1 MILPVCTPVS
11 PAELEARLRL
21 HRLPEIGPKRFTKL
35 LEAFGSASKAI
46 GAPAS
51 AWRSLGMPAAS
62 AEARRCPEVRDGASH
77 AMRWLERPEHHL
89 LMWDQPDY
97 PALLAQIPDPPPLL
111 FVAGDPLILEKPQLA
126 MVGSRRASRPGMD
139 TAAAFSRSLAGA
151 GFVITS
157 GLALGIDAAAHQ
169 AALDVGGLT
178 VGVLGTGLENFYPQ
192 RNRRLWRRDDRVR
205 QRGAFGVST
214 GCRANRE
221 QLPATQ
227 PHHQRFVPWRSGSRG
242 ERCQRLFDYRKAGS
256 GTGARGLRDS
266 RFDSSPRCARLSP
279 VDSGR
284 CSAGGNHRTHPRSV
298 AWLAAFAVVHGFSES
313 RSSVARPAPRRA
325 AHQRRLGRQLRLG
338 ITESAGGPHRTG
350 NGWPCG
356 VRKRS
361 LVGQDALGFTR
372 KIGKLRET
380 CLRRVFSWSTV
391 GVCSKPHER
400 FAPGR

>member
-1 MILPVCTPVS
+1 MILPVCMPVS

-139 TAAAFSRSLAGA
+139 TAAAFSRSLAAA

-192 RNRRLWRRDDRVR
+192 RNRRLCE
-205 QRGAFGVST
+205 AMI
-214 GCRANRE
+214 A
-221 QLPATQ
+221 
-227 PHHQRFVPWRSGSRG
+227 SGSAVLSEFPLDAGPTASNFPRRNRIISG
-242 ERCQRLFDYRKAGS
+242 LSLGVLVVEASVASGSLITARLAAEQGREVYAIPGS
-256 GTGARGLRDS
+256 IHHPGARGCHQLIRDGAVLVETIEHILEALRGWQHLPLSTDS
-266 RFDSSPRCARLSP
+266 PKVDHPLLALLHAAPHTSEGLADSCGWALPKVLAALTELEMDGRAVCE
-279 VDSGR
+279 SGR
-284 CSAGGNHRTHPRSV
+284 
-298 AWLAAFAVVHGFSES
+298 WLA
-313 RSSVARPAPRRA
+313 
-325 AHQRRLGRQLRLG
+325 
-338 ITESAGGPHRTG
+338 RT
-350 NGWPCG
+350 
-356 VRKRS
+356 R
-361 LVGQDALGFTR
+361 
-372 KIGKLRET
+372 
-380 CLRRVFSWSTV
+380 
-391 GVCSKPHER
+391 
-400 FAPGR
+400 